1 MPSSA
6 FYLRMET
13 DPVNGIFYF
22 TCLFTQDMLVKV
34 QKLIVL
40 NICLCL
46 TYSFMI
52 HIGILLLQSDGE
64 GEEGLKATNTVLGS
78 VLALAFSP
86 TGDLFIAE
94 SDSRKVNAIRVV
106 DSAGRISDFA
116 GRPRNKLYRSGTN
129 LLFG

>member
-1 MPSSA
+1 V
-6 FYLRMET
+6 FKGLT
-13 DPVNGIFYF
+13 CCF
-22 TCLFTQDMLVKV
+22 T
-34 QKLIVL
+34 
-40 NICLCL
+40 
-46 TYSFMI
+46 I
-52 HIGILLLQSDGE
+52 HIGILMLQSDGE

-129 LLFG
+129 PCFG